1 MPDTPLNPDALE
13 AVARERYES
22 RRSFEDL
29 PPWDDLLE
37 RNRKAEIRA
46 LGNRVSAYLA
56 IAQPEVTSVE
66 ALDQLPVGTV
76 VIINGTMLQAFDKD
90 DYGTMWSRVRDID
103 AYQSD
108 ALALPARVLYRPEVD
123 E

>member
-29 PPWDDLLE
+29 PPWEDLLE

-56 IAQPEVTSVE
+56 AAQPVVNSVE
-66 ALDQLPVGTV
+66 ELD
-76 VIINGTMLQAFDKD
+76 
-90 DYGTMWSRVRDID
+90 
-103 AYQSD
+103 
-108 ALALPARVLYRPEVD
+108 ALPAGSIIFYDEGFTIIAAKKSYYDGEWYVTGCNEYRRTDTLFPATVMHRPEVD